1 VADQNQPD
9 YTRDDLHSALAQ
21 LTTDQIRF
29 VIARQEF
36 STDKETAEALE
47 ISPATVKA
55 WKLKGYPIDE
65 AVRLMVLDGLVVAA
79 ELRRRHLAKAMA
91 VKVKGLDE
99 KDKRLRQSV
108 ASEIIEWEMGK
119 ATQPSTVDLR
129 VQDLDNAIERE
140 LAQLAARGED
150 AVPE

>member
-1 VADQNQPD
+1 MADQNQPD